1 MAADVR
7 KRAADR
13 SSQFNYASSSI
24 ENEEGEPADLS
35 VPGRSCLSTFVCPTT
50 AFSSPGLASCCRD
63 LYIISVTQD
72 SCGTGLPAV

>member
-35 VPGRSCLSTFVCPTT
+35 VPGRSC
-50 AFSSPGLASCCRD
+50 
-63 LYIISVTQD
+63 
-72 SCGTGLPAV
+72 